1 MSLVTVDAQEN
12 IPSSQEDLLRSTLGL
27 KVKSVRRYEVNDDY
41 LDLQADDLFTNAEGP
56 LLIEFGNGLILGF
69 GHQPSLNSVT
79 VWLEQDAGGQRRKE
93 GILEDPDFTSF
104 SIDSSAASNMDASKI
119 LGQGVTSWEVQRSEQ
134 YSGLPNEQAL
144 VLTLTNGEH
153 LVIAHGLPSGSDDLK
168 VFSHD
173 LPSERLSR
181 SVTIEEQSRPDSQ
194 TQGNDQPGL
203 LSRSE
208 MLKRKGVWWV
218 ESGDDERVQKKDRH
232 RYEYQH
238 GTDLYTIYTEPDFD
252 TLPLYVE
259 TLKKEG
265 QAGPLS
271 QQEAEQVLA
280 RVIAMLQFSG
290 DPFQIIH

>member
-1 MSLVTVDAQEN
+1 
-12 IPSSQEDLLRSTLGL
+12 
-27 KVKSVRRYEVNDDY
+27 
-41 LDLQADDLFTNAEGP
+41 
-56 LLIEFGNGLILGF
+56 
-69 GHQPSLNSVT
+69 
-79 VWLEQDAGGQRRKE
+79 
-93 GILEDPDFTSF
+93 
-104 SIDSSAASNMDASKI
+104 
-119 LGQGVTSWEVQRSEQ
+119 
-134 YSGLPNEQAL
+134 
-144 VLTLTNGEH
+144 
-153 LVIAHGLPSGSDDLK
+153 
-168 VFSHD
+168 
-173 LPSERLSR
+173 
-181 SVTIEEQSRPDSQ
+181 
-194 TQGNDQPGL
+194 
-203 LSRSE
+203 